1 MEKYYK
7 TSEKITENQVVRSM
21 IYQKILTVTGGNV
34 HFMVGI
40 KDLKYF
46 PEQVF

>member
-7 TSEKITENQVVRSM
+7 TSEKIIENQVVRSM

-34 HFMVGI
+34 HFMVR
-40 KDLKYF
+40 Y
-46 PEQVF
+46 